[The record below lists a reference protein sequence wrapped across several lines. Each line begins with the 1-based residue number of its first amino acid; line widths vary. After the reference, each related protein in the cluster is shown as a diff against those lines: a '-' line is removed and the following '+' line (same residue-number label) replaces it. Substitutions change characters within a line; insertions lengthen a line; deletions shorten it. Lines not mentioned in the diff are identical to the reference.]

1 MARPSAA
8 SDAAIRAQFYRD
20 KRRSPRAQQI
30 ADDLEGRNNE
40 VDTLA
45 LIRWNSG
52 GDPALRQLGD
62 AAAMVSPRGFKAAAV
77 SPERKGAAA
86 NTVREA
92 LDVQPTKGLPA
103 SAAGMLDRSK
113 DRLSASAEDFL
124 TDADEY
130 AGKPVTGKPEFGT
143 SAGRREAQAEKDA
156 EIALQQQGVSA
167 EDYWERN
174 KDSSRVARVTDGEG
188 NVRVRGVN
196 NLSKA
201 YRDGQERS
209 AVEAEAQAADRNT
222 KVAAFRDAQRQ
233 DQDDALLAQLETKG
247 SKDAPLKKD
256 GTLDRDRA
264 SGMLAKAT
272 FEEWDMD
279 KSLAE
284 DEQRE
289 VRDQRAE
296 LSDLR
301 KAARDHF
308 GFRPRAGVP
317 ADEKSQDR
325 IRELER
331 NLSNSSRDRTFW
343 RGQVEKRDAARRQ
356 RVEAEELETQSNELL
371 TAVNQQ
377 IAKAISEKNYVL
389 VQELMN
395 KLAKEQAAASGEPN
409 PS

>member
-45 LIRWNSG
+45 LSRWNSG

-86 NTVREA
+86 NTVRRA

>member
-8 SDAAIRAQFYRD
+8 SNAAIRAQFYKD
-20 KRRSPRAQQI
+20 KRRSPQAQRI
-30 ADDLEGRNNE
+30 ADDLEGKNNF

-45 LIRWNSG
+45 LSRWNRG

-62 AAAMVSPRGFKAAAV
+62 AAAMVSPRGFTAAAV

-86 NTVREA
+86 DTVRRA

-143 SAGRREAQAEKDA
+143 SAGRREARREAQAEKDA

-196 NLSKA
+196 SLSKA
-201 YRDGQERS
+201 HRDGQERS

-233 DQDDALLAQLETKG
+233 QQDDALLAQLERKG
-247 SKDAPLKKD
+247 IENAPLKKD

-289 VRDQRAE
+289 IRDQRAE

-301 KAARDHF
+301 R
-308 GFRPRAGVP
+308 
-317 ADEKSQDR
+317 
-325 IRELER
+325 
-331 NLSNSSRDRTFW
+331 
-343 RGQVEKRDAARRQ
+343 
-356 RVEAEELETQSNELL
+356 
-371 TAVNQQ
+371 
-377 IAKAISEKNYVL
+377 
-389 VQELMN
+389 
-395 KLAKEQAAASGEPN
+395 
-409 PS
+409 